1 MHGIH
6 CHVDNTHA
14 DSGSLNAFESCSART
29 RDKSAT
35 MHTRRTTIR
44 VGVDASATTSLF
56 VETSNTRVLRLVLR
70 DNAHI
75 FYGYGEILEYRVWK
89 EIGLSINRDQLS
101 ISPYYNNFGW
111 KGKLVEEMEKK
122 TKRTIFIVFNFYSN
136 RLFNSVVSN
145 YNMFTWKLFLEFH

>member
-1 MHGIH
+1 
-6 CHVDNTHA
+6 
-14 DSGSLNAFESCSART
+14 
-29 RDKSAT
+29 

-122 TKRTIFIVFNFYSN
+122 NQTYDFYCI
-136 RLFNSVVSN
+136 
-145 YNMFTWKLFLEFH
+145 